1 MVTIINNTVL
11 RINKTFSKFIILGL
25 NCIQIYY
32 LGSQLHTIQ
41 PIY

>member
-11 RINKTFSKFIILGL
+11 RINKTFSKFIILDL
-25 NCIQIYY
+25 SCIQIYY
-32 LGSQLHTIQ
+32 LGSQLHTIR